1 MINQSIATVLMPDG
15 IKIETKKA
23 ISLDIFLRLLYKNSD
38 DVEDFLEVKNAMK
51 KNNPKFYNFDD
62 IVNEY

>member
-1 MINQSIATVLMPDG
+1 MISQTTARVLMPNG

-23 ISLDIFLRLLYKNSD
+23 ISLDNFLRLLYENSD